1 MLHHLREVGAEHLL
15 PNRLRERA
23 DRVHRDPTELG
34 LLALSGEGQ
43 EGREVVHRR
52 LEVRHEA
59 LLGGVGG
66 AADGAGDDRL
76 DGDGGGLEEAGEA
89 LHDELQVELDG
100 LVEDLQQGIE
110 RSARGALGG
119 RVVDEVHDALKLG

>member
-1 MLHHLREVGAEHLL
+1 M
-15 PNRLRERA
+15 
-23 DRVHRDPTELG
+23 
-34 LLALSGEGQ
+34 
-43 EGREVVHRR
+43 VHRR
-52 LEVRHEA
+52 LEVGHEA

-76 DGDGGGLEEAGEA
+76 DGDGRSLEEAGEA

-110 RSARGALGG
+110 RGARGALGSG
-119 RVVDEVHDALKLG
+119 VVDEVHDALNLA